1 MLFVAVAA
9 AVFGLVVF
17 DLLEL
22 LNRPRDGHRA
32 PRAG

>member
-1 MLFVAVAA
+1 MLFVAVS

-22 LNRPRDGHRA
+22 LNRPRGAHRA
-32 PRAG
+32 SRAG